1 MTRALGLVIAAMLA
15 ASPVGAS
22 PVTRTCAYKGRLQIG
37 ALTVTLDESART
49 VKTEYGGG
57 RVYVYRDGA
66 RALNCAPLAG
76 EATTDCGFADQFV
89 TIRPDRVE
97 VGFRWPEDKQIAH
110 MAYVPRAAFQNP
122 RAPCVWRALWD
133 FGTV

>member
-66 RALNCAPLAG
+66 RALNCAP
-76 EATTDCGFADQFV
+76 
-89 TIRPDRVE
+89 
-97 VGFRWPEDKQIAH
+97 
-110 MAYVPRAAFQNP
+110 RAAFQNP